1 MTASIPVDRITQI
14 LVGTG
19 YQATGPSVPVASIPF
34 DFAATFVGANHSLDL
49 VVVIDTVSDPS
60 EARLLKKISGL
71 ARALD
76 MVGSRRSVTAIVVG
90 PSPSAAAQQTMGRHC
105 RVLVVGTPT
114 GPNAGRAIRDA
125 IAVLLPLDLP
135 QPVSQLADPIAEVR
149 KALGPSQSETSSLLL
164 LAAVRGS
171 REVESVFAKQ
181 LKRVLPVD
189 DGLPR

>member
-90 PSPSAAAQQTMGRHC
+90 PSPSAAAQQTRAAI
-105 RVLVVGTPT
+105 VV
-114 GPNAGRAIRDA
+114 
-125 IAVLLPLDLP
+125 
-135 QPVSQLADPIAEVR
+135 
-149 KALGPSQSETSSLLL
+149 
-164 LAAVRGS
+164 
-171 REVESVFAKQ
+171 F
-181 LKRVLPVD
+181 
-189 DGLPR
+189 